1 MYQNQFWVCSQSG
14 SEVLSDALDATCF
27 YSRLDREKYTL
38 PPWTNT
44 FAHIWEML
52 HEEVEAQVSSESVS
66 EVRPVMQQER
76 NLVLLQR
83 RRWVGARLRRLQLH
97 NCPTFLF
104 RRQLSVTVVAMWK
117 KSKKNSGRNPNN
129 FRKKSKHFEEEIQNK
144 LVRNPK
150 IHNCPTFFFH
160 RRQLAVTVVAMWAV
174 SSKTI
179 HFIILIIVK
188 SVSVK
193 HTCCVLENTG
203 VFWLEDVSCLG
214 ETLGTLHML
223 AVASVSTAAHQ
234 QPVFLELL

>member
-117 KSKKNSGRNPNN
+117 KYKKNQ
-129 FRKKSKHFEEEIQNK
+129 EEIQNIS
-144 LVRNPK
+144 VRDPK
-150 IHNCPTFFFH
+150 QFCKKSKNTQLSHLLFPPSPAGCDRRRHVGCVVQNHPFHNLDHCEICF
-160 RRQLAVTVVAMWAV
+160 
-174 SSKTI
+174 S
-179 HFIILIIVK
+179 
-188 SVSVK
+188 
-193 HTCCVLENTG
+193 
-203 VFWLEDVSCLG
+203 
-214 ETLGTLHML
+214 
-223 AVASVSTAAHQ
+223 
-234 QPVFLELL
+234 

>member
-27 YSRLDREKYTL
+27 YSRLDSEKYTL

-117 KSKKNSGRNPNN
+117 KSKTFSGRNPNN
-129 FRKKSKHFEEEIQNK
+129 FRKKSKKFQEEILKISGKNPK
-144 LVRNPK
+144 KSVRNPK
-150 IHNCPTFFFH
+150 ILFHLPFPTLIASCLWPSSPCG
-160 RRQLAVTVVAMWAV
+160 RNPKKIQEEIQTILGRNPNILRKK
-174 SSKTI
+174 SKT
-179 HFIILIIVK
+179 
-188 SVSVK
+188 
-193 HTCCVLENTG
+193 N
-203 VFWLEDVSCLG
+203 
-214 ETLGTLHML
+214 
-223 AVASVSTAAHQ
+223 
-234 QPVFLELL
+234 